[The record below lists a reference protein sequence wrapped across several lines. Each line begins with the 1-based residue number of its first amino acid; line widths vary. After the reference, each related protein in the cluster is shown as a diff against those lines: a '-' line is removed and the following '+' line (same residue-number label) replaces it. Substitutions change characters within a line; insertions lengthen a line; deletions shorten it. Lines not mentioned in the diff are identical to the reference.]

1 MMPEFLKKDNY
12 SIGLLLGLIVPVLFY
27 GLLYLTDR
35 LLFGATAIHL
45 TPEDHYLYL
54 LSIVPNIILF
64 RYYFVSLKAEKTGKG
79 ILLVTIVYIL
89 IYFFLF
95 FKP

>member
-12 SIGLLLGLIVPVLFY
+12 PVGLLLGLIVPVLLY
-27 GLLYLTDR
+27 GLLYLTDK
-35 LLFGATAIHL
+35 LLFSTTGIHL

-54 LSIVPNIILF
+54 LSIVLNIILF

-79 ILLVTIVYIL
+79 ILLVSIVYIL